1 MGKCRYCGRE
11 VGGYRDFSLS
21 PICPECEL
29 VKLEKERQVEEQRQQ
44 AENEWRQREQEFAA
58 QKRHEEEE
66 EEKQRR
72 HEEQLSAIRY
82 AEEERQRRH
91 EEELYAIAA
100 AEEANQRR
108 FEESQTLQQQDND
121 FENSKMRCLWCGDGY
136 TFRNGEGHGV
146 YCSKKCALD
155 DLGKNKYREYLKQ
168 IDILLQEKVIQDIE
182 AKQYLSAIICAE
194 GCKNLPVDLKGKI
207 GHCCLKIPNRNIDQS
222 WGKMIL
228 KEAVLAGSFA
238 SAKLFL
244 LHNPFTNLSCSAY
257 SKMAK
262 LLLPY
267 FEFMEKDFYSASD
280 SIEKLD
286 ALEQISLKWK
296 GSSIARG
303 KIFEFIQKR
312 KNDFSQAEYDTALKC
327 KNSAKSADKYFEA
340 AELFNVLANKDFK
353 DARQQV
359 EICRNIAYQIE
370 YNNALRQKTNAK
382 TAKAYFEA
390 AELFDALINK
400 DFKDTRQQ
408 IEICRNMAIQ
418 KKIDFAT
425 KMEKKAYK
433 FEDYLKLLIL
443 YLELTELKVEN
454 ANLWLDIFYSKAI
467 ETLKLYSSPESYGAC
482 MQLIDMIAEKG
493 FSKASVLRQCYMET
507 IEKLWEQ
514 ASSNAVHAN
523 NKEKFYEAIRCL
535 KKFKSIKT
543 ETKINNVFQE
553 AIKNITQAIS
563 FKKYLIFSMILGFSF
578 AWGKTC
584 FENSGLEIIFWMI
597 FIVVAVLG
605 YAYIFEEQ
613 NTCNWLDRNR
623 LNEIKED
630 NILIIDLGSKY
641 ISKELPSTI
650 KCIHDCDK
658 TVSES
663 INKVIISEFID
674 AIGKYAFAHCSNLT
688 NIIIP
693 TSVVKIC
700 DGAFCE
706 CKNLTRIIIPSSVTE
721 IGDNAF
727 EHCRKLINIIIPKN
741 VEKIGNGAFKC
752 CSNLTTI
759 VIPEGVTR
767 IGDDTFVHCS
777 NLTNVVIPDSITE
790 IGEYAFAYCSNLNN
804 VVIPDSVTRIGDNAF
819 NGCENLTNIVIP
831 DSVTKI
837 GKYAFYK
844 CKNLTNIVIT
854 DGVTEI
860 GDNAFEY
867 CEKLTNIVIPD
878 SVTKIGYALWGCE
891 NLESITISKKMQIVK
906 SSLPEGCK
914 IKYRD

>member
-121 FENSKMRCLWCGDGY
+121 FENSKMRCLWCGDSY
-136 TFRNGEGHGV
+136 TFRNDEGHGV
-146 YCSKKCALD
+146 YCSKKCAID
-155 DLGKNKYREYLKQ
+155 DLGKHKYHEYLKQ

-207 GHCCLKIPNRNIDQS
+207 GHYCLKIPNRNIDQS

-267 FEFMEKDFYSASD
+267 FESMEKDFYSASD

-296 GSSIARG
+296 GSSIVRG

-312 KNDFSQAEYDTALKC
+312 KNDFFQAEYDTALKC
-327 KNSAKSADKYFEA
+327 KNGAKTADKYFKA
-340 AELFNVLANKDFK
+340 AKLFNILANKDFK
-353 DARQQV
+353 DARLQV

-370 YNNALRQKTNAK
+370 YDNALRQKTNAK
-382 TAKAYFEA
+382 TAKAYFKA
-390 AELFDALINK
+390 AELFDALTNK

-408 IEICRNMAIQ
+408 VEICRNMGIQ

-433 FEDYLKLLIL
+433 FEDYLSLLIL

-454 ANLWLDIFYSKAI
+454 ANLWLEVFYQKAVD
-467 ETLKLYSSPESYGAC
+467 KLDASCSPKSYEQC
-482 MQLIDMIAEKG
+482 MRLLDMIAEKG
-493 FSKASVLRQCYMET
+493 FRKASTLRRRY
-507 IEKLWEQ
+507 IEKIEKQWKQ
-514 ASSNAVHAN
+514 VSSYAISA
-523 NKEKFYEAIRCL
+523 KCEAEFYTAIRHL
-535 KKFKSIKT
+535 IKFKSLKT
-543 ETKINNVFQE
+543 EKEIDNVFQD
-553 AIKNITQAIS
+553 AIE
-563 FKKYLIFSMILGFSF
+563 KYGTKRLYINALWFSVILGVLFVFVSLYIRNN
-578 AWGKTC
+578 AIDMLVW
-584 FENSGLEIIFWMI
+584 SIF
-597 FIVVAVLG
+597 FI
-605 YAYIFEEQ
+605 
-613 NTCNWLDRNR
+613 
-623 LNEIKED
+623 
-630 NILIIDLGSKY
+630 ILICGYGVIAERKYSWYDGTICKYCYNGVSWKIVEANNVLIIELGTKY
-641 ISKELPSTI
+641 VTKEFPCAV
-650 KCIHDCDK
+650 KCIKDCNQ
-658 TVSES
+658 SLAES
-663 INKVIISEFID
+663 VNKVAISEFID
-674 AIGKYAFAHCSNLT
+674 AIGESAFYGCKNL
-688 NIIIP
+688 
-693 TSVVKIC
+693 TSVVIPNSVTEIGRDAFENCENLTRVVIPDGITKIEKNTFC
-700 DGAFCE
+700 GCKNLTSVVIPDDVTEIGEFAFYGCENLTSVVIPDGVTEIGRGAFAY
-706 CKNLTRIIIPSSVTE
+706 CKNLTRV
-721 IGDNAF
+721 
-727 EHCRKLINIIIPKN
+727 
-741 VEKIGNGAFKC
+741 
-752 CSNLTTI
+752 
-759 VIPEGVTR
+759 VIPEGVTK
-767 IGDDTFVHCS
+767 IEKNTFYS
-777 NLTNVVIPDSITE
+777 
-790 IGEYAFAYCSNLNN
+790 
-804 VVIPDSVTRIGDNAF
+804 
-819 NGCENLTNIVIP
+819 CENLTSVVIP
-831 DSVTKI
+831 
-837 GKYAFYK
+837 
-844 CKNLTNIVIT
+844 NN
-854 DGVTEI
+854 VTEI
-860 GDNAFEY
+860 ENGAFY
-867 CEKLTNIVIPD
+867 CTKLTNVEI
-878 SVTKIGYALWGCE
+878 SQKTKINIQSFRHNDDFDDFDFDSFPLGCE
-891 NLESITISKKMQIVK
+891 
-906 SSLPEGCK
+906 